1 MSLKCCST
9 DNFALIQITFRILS
23 AKLHNFLKQTTAEAW
38 KIILRGFSYRSS
50 ILYSRS
56 FPIEIDLMELKM
68 KSKYV
73 EEYSDPKKMD
83 ITVLKAT
90 K

>member
-1 MSLKCCST
+1 MEVISDPPYHPFGLINCS
-9 DNFALIQITFRILS
+9 
-23 AKLHNFLKQTTAEAW
+23 
-38 KIILRGFSYRSS
+38 FS
-50 ILYSRS
+50 
-56 FPIEIDLMELKM
+56 IEIDLMELKM

-73 EEYSDPKKMD
+73 KEYSDPKKMD